1 MKRII
6 KTLILLLI
14 PLSLAGQL
22 TPVTSQYVL
31 NPLSI
36 NPAYAGNRGALN
48 IAAFY
53 RRQWAG
59 IPGAPETMTLAADA
73 PFLDSKLGL
82 GFIITNDKIGVT
94 KETHFLTNYSYKINM
109 NKGSLSLGLGAGLIT
124 TNTSWSD
131 LVVLDPGDENFLTN
145 SRVFVVPDF
154 TFGAY
159 YSNQNYFAGL
169 SIPKLL
175 GYKFNYDK
183 NKYTLMVKP
192 GNYNYLLNAGYVYTL
207 NQKIKLFPSTLITI
221 SPGEKLLVDLNAYVS
236 LNDRIWAGVS
246 YRNGRSLGALC
257 QFAINNQ
264 FRVAYTYDFDF
275 GKLGQ
280 YSNGSHEIMI
290 RYEFHYKVNAVSPL
304 NF

>member
-1 MKRII
+1 
-6 KTLILLLI
+6 
-14 PLSLAGQL
+14 
-22 TPVTSQYVL
+22 
-31 NPLSI
+31 
-36 NPAYAGNRGALN
+36 
-48 IAAFY
+48 
-53 RRQWAG
+53 
-59 IPGAPETMTLAADA
+59 
-73 PFLDSKLGL
+73 
-82 GFIITNDKIGVT
+82 
-94 KETHFLTNYSYKINM
+94 M

-154 TFGAY
+154 TFGVY
-159 YSNQNYFAGL
+159 YSNRNYFAGL

-236 LNDRIWAGVS
+236 LNDRIWAGAS
-246 YRNGRSLGALC
+246 YRNGRSLGLLC
-257 QFAINNQ
+257 QFAVNNQ
-264 FRVAYTYDFDF
+264 FRIAYTYDFDF

-280 YSNGSHEIMI
+280 YSNGTHEIML
-290 RYEFHYKVNAVSPL
+290 RYEFHYKVKVVNPL